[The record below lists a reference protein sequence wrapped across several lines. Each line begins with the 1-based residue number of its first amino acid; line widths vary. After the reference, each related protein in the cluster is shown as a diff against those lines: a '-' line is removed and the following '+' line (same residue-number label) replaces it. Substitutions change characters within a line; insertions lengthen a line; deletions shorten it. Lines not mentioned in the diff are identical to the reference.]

1 MTIDVIDDRLARRNS
16 FILAGAQS
24 FAGAIPAIVVAMGG
38 LTGHYLLGSDKSLA
52 TLPVSTF
59 VAGTALGIY
68 PAAFLM
74 NQLGRRLGFIIG
86 ALIALVAGIV
96 SWHAIMQEQFGLF
109 SFSTALTGFATAF
122 TQQYRFAAAD
132 TASDSF
138 RPKAISWV
146 MTGGVLAAII
156 GPQTIIYTKDLF
168 DPILFAGAF
177 LAQSALAVFAI
188 FILLGLKFPPKQKTE
203 QRQGGRPLLEIITQF
218 RFIVA
223 ATCAAFSY
231 ALMSFVMTASP
242 LAMVAC
248 NHSQEDAALAIQWH
262 VLGMYVPSFFTGN
275 LIQKYGKEKVVAIGL
290 LLLASCSVVALM
302 GVELSHFWIALVL
315 LGVGWNFGFIGATA
329 MVTDCYRPNERAKV
343 QATND
348 FLVFGVVTVASFS
361 SGSVLNA
368 FGWEK
373 LNLIMFPVVA
383 MCLGL
388 LALQWLRN
396 RSMQEQNA

>member
-1 MTIDVIDDRLARRNS
+1 MTHDVIDDRLARRNS
-16 FILAGAQS
+16 FILAGAQAVS
-24 FAGAIPAIVVAMGG
+24 GAIPAMVITMGG

-74 NQLGRRLGFIIG
+74 KYFGRRLGFILG
-86 ALIALVAGIV
+86 SLIAVISGIL
-96 SWHAIMQEQFGLF
+96 SWYAIMQDHFALF
-109 SFSTALTGFATAF
+109 SFATGMTGFSSAF

-132 TASDSF
+132 TASDAF

-156 GPQTIIYTKDLF
+156 GPQTIIYTKDMF
-168 DPILFAGAF
+168 EPVLFAGGF
-177 LAQSALAVFAI
+177 LAQSALAVVAI
-188 FILLGLKFPPKQKTE
+188 LILMGLKFPPKQTKE
-203 QRQGGRPLLEIITQF
+203 QDQGGRALLEIITQF

-223 ATCAAFSY
+223 ASCAAFSY

-262 VLGMYVPSFFTGN
+262 VLGMFFPSFFTGT
-275 LIQKYGKEKVVAIGL
+275 LIQKFGKERVVAFGL
-290 LLLASCSVVALM
+290 FLLAACSVVALM
-302 GVELSHFWIALVL
+302 GVELTHFWIALIL

-329 MVTDCYRPNERAKV
+329 MVTDCYKPNERAKV

-348 FLVFGVVTVASFS
+348 FLVFGIVTIASFS

-368 FGWEK
+368 YGWEK
-373 LNLIMFPVVA
+373 LNLIVFPIVVL
-383 MCLGL
+383 CLL
-388 LALQWLRN
+388 LLLLQWVRN
-396 RSMQEQNA
+396 RS